1 MVVSKIDKT
10 VHYVEN
16 KKIDEEDRGF
26 ATSLFEIEILDKI
39 IVIGLGKEK
48 HTYQKKGIVFF
59 PIYLVANNAIKS
71 KIGVY
76 EMKAS
81 EVITNLDDDG
91 DINISDAE
99 PLLFKFVNV
108 KFLERSGSSPDYYYN
123 QPVLPKTEELKID
136 AIKKEKDKEKD
147 KDEEDEEDNIR
158 KIIPKMKGGS
168 SLMTAYKQDIF
179 EVDANKNIPDMLPEE
194 KESDADRMVK
204 QYTPMQGHNWIKKF
218 MENDE
223 YEIVSNEC
231 SSVNSLFCIVRDAFL
246 QIGLKTSVKAI
257 HDLVAKEITD
267 EFYDMC
273 LDKYLIYS
281 SESARLDK
289 EMREIK
295 KTVSIY
301 KVRIEKT
308 TNKEEH
314 RAILKSADEL
324 KDKYKELSIKKKLVD
339 SYIAEYAFMKELR
352 STEEMRKSNFSAN
365 DVMHD
370 FAVKAIEKELNIKM
384 IGLMQDAFEQGD
396 LNAVMQCYGEEHAN
410 PKPRHYLIMAHS
422 MKHKRCELVSYKGK
436 RIFVFAE
443 LPYHMKTLV
452 VNKCAELNGGTFPML
467 SDFRNFMNKL
477 GVSYMDDAE
486 DDEQG
491 TGGTGGTSS
500 NNDTFLICAN
510 SMRMSPGKL
519 KGDSISNSRLLD
531 YMNLDGARDW
541 RRALDDEYE
550 SPFKLDN
557 MRWQTAEHYYQGSKF
572 KKRNPDFYQMFAL
585 DSDSDISKDLKKAIE
600 AGNKRGKGRPK
611 KIVID
616 PDFYGMDGGRAK
628 EERRLALMAKFN
640 QNEDLRRILL
650 NTGDATLKKRVKGE
664 PARIDVILIDVRR
677 AVR

>member
-1 MVVSKIDKT
+1 MVVSQIDKT
-10 VHYVEN
+10 VHYVET

-26 ATSLFEIEILDKI
+26 ATSLFEIEILGKI

-81 EVITNLDDDG
+81 EVINNLDDDG
-91 DINISDAE
+91 DINIEDAE
-99 PLLFKFVNV
+99 PLLFGFVNT
-108 KFLERSGSSPDYYYN
+108 KFLERSGSSPDYYYK
-123 QPVLPKTEELKID
+123 QPVLQKPEELKID
-136 AIKKEKDKEKD
+136 AIKKAAKEEEKAKE
-147 KDEEDEEDNIR
+147 EEEYTDNIR
-158 KIIPKMKGGS
+158 KVNPKMKVGDALIS
-168 SLMTAYKQDIF
+168 VYKPDIF
-179 EVDANKNIPDMLPEE
+179 EIDASKNIPDMLPEE

-246 QIGLKTSVKAI
+246 QIGLKTSVKVI

-281 SESARLDK
+281 SEIARLDK

-339 SYIAEYAFMKELR
+339 SHVAEYAFMKELK

-396 LNAVMQCYGEEHAN
+396 LNAVVQCYGEEHAN

-443 LPYHMKTLV
+443 VPYHMKTLV

-477 GVSYMDDAE
+477 GVSYSGEE
-486 DDEQG
+486 DDEQSAVG
-491 TGGTGGTSS
+491 TNANTA
-500 NNDTFLICAN
+500 NNDTFLIHAN

-519 KGDSISNSRLLD
+519 KGDSIANSRLLD

-541 RRALDDEYE
+541 RRMLDDEHE

-572 KKRNPDFYQMFAL
+572 KKRNPDFYQMFSL

-628 EERRLALMAKFN
+628 EERRLALMAQFN

-650 NTGDATLKKRVKGE
+650 NTGDATLKKRMKGE

>member
-1 MVVSKIDKT
+1 MVVSQIDKT
-10 VHYVEN
+10 VHYVET

-26 ATSLFEIEILDKI
+26 ATSLFEIEILGKI

-76 EMKAS
+76 EMKAT
-81 EVITNLDDDG
+81 EVINNLDDDG
-91 DINISDAE
+91 DINIEDAE
-99 PLLFKFVNV
+99 PLLFGFVNTN
-108 KFLERSGSSPDYYYN
+108 FLERSGSSPDYYYK
-123 QPVLPKTEELKID
+123 QPVLKID
-136 AIKKEKDKEKD
+136 AIKTTKEAAKTKEE
-147 KDEEDEEDNIR
+147 EEDTDNIR
-158 KIIPKMKGGS
+158 KVIPKMKGGTA
-168 SLMTAYKQDIF
+168 LMSAYKHDIF
-179 EVDANKNIPDMLPEE
+179 EIDAAKNIPDMLPEE

-204 QYTPMQGHNWIKKF
+204 QYNPMQGHNWIKKF

-246 QIGLKTSVKAI
+246 QIGLKTSVKVI

-281 SESARLDK
+281 SEIARLDK

-339 SYIAEYAFMKELR
+339 SHVAEYAFMKELK

-384 IGLMQDAFEQGD
+384 IGLIQDAFEQGD
-396 LNAVMQCYGEEHAN
+396 LNATIQCYGEEHAN
-410 PKPRHYLIMAHS
+410 PKPRHYIIMAHS

-443 LPYHMKTLV
+443 VPYHIKTLV

-477 GVSYMDDAE
+477 GVSYTGEE
-486 DDEQG
+486 DDEQSAVG
-491 TGGTGGTSS
+491 TFGTNTA
-500 NNDTFLICAN
+500 NNDTFLIHAN
-510 SMRMSPGKL
+510 SMRMLPGKL
-519 KGDSISNSRLLD
+519 KGDSIANSRLLD
-531 YMNLDGARDW
+531 YMNLDGVRDW

-572 KKRNPDFYQMFAL
+572 KKRNPDFYQMFSL

-640 QNEDLRRILL
+640 QNEDLRRILV
-650 NTGDATLKKRVKGE
+650 NTGDATLKKRIKGE

>member
-1 MVVSKIDKT
+1 MVVSQIDKT
-10 VHYVEN
+10 VHYVET

-26 ATSLFEIEILDKI
+26 ATSLFEIEILGKI

-76 EMKAS
+76 EMKAT

-91 DINISDAE
+91 DINIEDAE
-99 PLLFKFVNV
+99 PLLFSFVNT
-108 KFLERSGSSPDYYYN
+108 KFLERSGSSPDYYYKL
-123 QPVLPKTEELKID
+123 PVLKID
-136 AIKKEKDKEKD
+136 AIKKEKEAVKEAVKEA
-147 KDEEDEEDNIR
+147 EEEEEKYTDNIR
-158 KIIPKMKGGS
+158 KVNPKMKVGDALIS
-168 SLMTAYKQDIF
+168 VYKPDIF
-179 EVDANKNIPDMLPEE
+179 EIDATKNIPDMLPEE

-204 QYTPMQGHNWIKKF
+204 QYNPMQGHNWIKKF

-246 QIGLKTSVKAI
+246 QIGLKTSVKVI

-281 SESARLDK
+281 SESAKIDK

-295 KTVSIY
+295 KTVGIY

-339 SYIAEYAFMKELR
+339 SHVAEYAFMKELK

-384 IGLMQDAFEQGD
+384 IGLIQDAFEQGD
-396 LNAVMQCYGEEHAN
+396 LNATIQCYGEEHAN
-410 PKPRHYLIMAHS
+410 PKPRHYIIMAHS

-443 LPYHMKTLV
+443 VPYHMKTLV

-477 GVSYMDDAE
+477 GVSYTGEE
-486 DDEQG
+486 DDEQSAVG
-491 TGGTGGTSS
+491 TFGTNTA
-500 NNDTFLICAN
+500 NNDTFLIHAN
-510 SMRMSPGKL
+510 SMRMLPGKL
-519 KGDSISNSRLLD
+519 KGDSIANSRLLD

-572 KKRNPDFYQMFAL
+572 KKRNPDFYQMFSL

-650 NTGDATLKKRVKGE
+650 NTGDATLKKRMKGE
-664 PARIDVILIDVRR
+664 PARTDVILIDVRR